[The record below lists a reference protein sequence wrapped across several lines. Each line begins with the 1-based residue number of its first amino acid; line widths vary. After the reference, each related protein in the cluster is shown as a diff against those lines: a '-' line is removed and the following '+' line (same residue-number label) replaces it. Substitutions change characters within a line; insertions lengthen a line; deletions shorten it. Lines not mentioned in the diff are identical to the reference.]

1 MVYLNIYMYKDLY
14 INVQSIFI
22 YNSQK
27 NKNKAGLS
35 IPQACSASYLA
46 GRHRK
51 QLRPG
56 VQSQS
61 EQHNETVSQK
71 KKKKKKGTKA
81 KPKLQIFPLLSVLF
95 WDRVS
100 PRPGWC

>member
-1 MVYLNIYMYKDLY
+1 MYKDLY

-71 KKKKKKGTKA
+71 KKKKKKGNQSKTETTNL
-81 KPKLQIFPLLSVLF
+81 PPPFCTFL
-95 WDRVS
+95 
-100 PRPGWC
+100 G